1 MSALTKR
8 AIQESF
14 KKLLSNQP
22 LDKITVKNI
31 TDDCGVN
38 RNTFYYHYSD
48 IYQLLEEIFLA
59 EAQKSVDEMVIGQS
73 WEEGLKT
80 GLCFVKENKKLI
92 YHVYN
97 SLHRETIERYLYSV
111 SLDFANKFI
120 GNASKQLKLDVS
132 DEDKKFIA
140 SFYKYAIVGIVLDW
154 LEGGMKS
161 EPDDLI
167 AKMSTLLTGTLRTA
181 LENASKKQWKKPLPN
196 AGNRL
201 FAYTGV

>member
-14 KKLLSNQP
+14 KKLLSTQP

-80 GLCFVKENKKLI
+80 GLCFVKENTKLVSP
-92 YHVYN
+92 VYN
-97 SLHRETIERYLYSV
+97 SLHRETIARYLYSV
-111 SLDFANKFI
+111 SLDFVNKFI
-120 GNASKQLKLDVS
+120 DKASQQLKLSVS
-132 DEDKKFIA
+132 DDDKKFIA

-154 LEGGMKS
+154 LEAGMKID
-161 EPDDLI
+161 PDELI
-167 AKMSTLLTGTLRTA
+167 TRMSTLLTGTLKTV
-181 LENASKKQWKKPLPN
+181 LENASKQ
-196 AGNRL
+196 
-201 FAYTGV
+201 

>member
-1 MSALTKR
+1 MSELTKR

-48 IYQLLEEIFLA
+48 IYQLLEEIFLT
-59 EAQKSVDEMVIGQS
+59 EAQKSVEKMEVGQS

-111 SLDFANKFI
+111 SLDFAGKFI
-120 GNASKQLKLDVS
+120 DNVSKTLKLSVS
-132 DEDKKFIA
+132 DDDKKFIA

-154 LEGGMKS
+154 LEGGMKND
-161 EPDDLI
+161 PDELI
-167 AKMSTLLTGTLRTA
+167 ERMSKLLRGTLKTV
-181 LENASKKQWKKPLPN
+181 LENAVKK
-196 AGNRL
+196 
-201 FAYTGV
+201 